1 MVGVRFPLEK
11 ISCFLYCTIKIT
23 LGIDKLLKA
32 HYLGSD
38 YFVFS
43 SEPLHEQDNL

>member
-32 HYLGSD
+32 HYLGSEKKKKKA
-38 YFVFS
+38 Y
-43 SEPLHEQDNL
+43 LKG